1 MPLPNSLNEE
11 NRQPTKAYILE
22 TMQHWITVMQLRP
35 GEKISDT
42 EIAEYF
48 NVSRTPVREVLKMLE
63 QQTRDS
69 HFHEM
74 AAEYRK
80 HFFNGCG
87 QSFSCQAVCPAKL
100 PLDEIQARANNY
112 AARKL

>member
-63 QQTRDS
+63 QQ
-69 HFHEM
+69 
-74 AAEYRK
+74 
-80 HFFNGCG
+80 
-87 QSFSCQAVCPAKL
+87 KL
-100 PLDEIQARANNY
+100 IYIYPGRSTVVADLALDDIESYYLPKIGRAHV
-112 AARKL
+112 

>member
-48 NVSRTPVREVLKMLE
+48 NVSRTPVR
-63 QQTRDS
+63 
-69 HFHEM
+69 
-74 AAEYRK
+74 
-80 HFFNGCG
+80 
-87 QSFSCQAVCPAKL
+87 
-100 PLDEIQARANNY
+100 
-112 AARKL
+112 